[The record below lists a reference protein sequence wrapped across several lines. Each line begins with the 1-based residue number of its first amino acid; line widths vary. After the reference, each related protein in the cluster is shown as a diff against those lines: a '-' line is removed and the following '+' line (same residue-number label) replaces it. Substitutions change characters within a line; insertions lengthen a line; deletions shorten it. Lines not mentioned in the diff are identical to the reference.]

1 MRVLKV
7 PMDRHDFVE
16 KLHQMDGIPLVQI
29 MKIVLVVRLD
39 SLVVVLSVPIR
50 TTPTTG

>member
-1 MRVLKV
+1 
-7 PMDRHDFVE
+7 MDRHDCAAMF
-16 KLHQMDGIPLVQI
+16 HQVDGIPLVQI